1 MCKIFLINVC
11 FFFYTHALLP
21 QNADHWHGVRKHRC
35 VQHRLQPLALRAP
48 EPVLRWT
55 TGGGKSRTERRWRV
69 LQCDCDAGE
78 ITATQRK
85 SKKNRN
91 LWLYSPVK
99 FTCEEHGCAG
109 GLYSPPRH
117 TRMYTHACNTFT
129 PDRED
134 THQNLLIKCKERV
147 LQSLITLAAHRTGRW
162 HA

>member
-1 MCKIFLINVC
+1 MCKIFLINVG
-11 FFFYTHALLP
+11 FYTRALLP

-35 VQHRLQPLALRAP
+35 VQHRLQPLALRTP

-55 TGGGKSRTERRWRV
+55 TCGRKSRTER
-69 LQCDCDAGE
+69 GE
-78 ITATQRK
+78 EVTHPAVWLWCRGNYRHQEEI
-85 SKKNRN
+85 KKEPD

-99 FTCEEHGCAG
+99 FTCEDMAV
-109 GLYSPPRH
+109 LVDYTPPRH